1 MAARRTCLYLAT
13 ALALSAISP
22 VHAQP
27 SQLATAVKATYLYK
41 LVPFVEWPA
50 GEAARPLTICIVGP
64 DPFGTVLDRAVT
76 GQAYDGRPFAVTRLE
91 VLETPASCDV
101 AYASGSPRQVAATLR
116 AAEGHPILTVT
127 DSGTKAGMVDFTL
140 HQGKVRFRIDQ
151 AAAEANGLTVSS
163 KLLSL
168 ALSVNSVKGRP

>member
-1 MAARRTCLYLAT
+1 MAARRIWLAM
-13 ALALSAISP
+13 AAALSATAP

-64 DPFGTVLDRAVT
+64 DPFGPVLDRAVT
-76 GQAYDGRPFAVTRLE
+76 GQAYDGRPFTITRLE
-91 VLETPASCDV
+91 ALEAPAACDV
-101 AYASGSPRQVAATLR
+101 AYAGGSARQVAATLR

-127 DSGTKAGMVDFTL
+127 DGSPTAGMVDFTL

-168 ALSVNSVKGRP
+168 ALSVNSARARP

>member
-1 MAARRTCLYLAT
+1 MAARRIWLAM
-13 ALALSAISP
+13 AVALSATVP

-50 GEAARPLTICIVGP
+50 VDAARPLTICIVGP
-64 DPFGTVLDRAVT
+64 DPFGPVLDRAVT
-76 GQAYDGRPFAVTRLE
+76 GQAYDGRPFTITRLE
-91 VLETPASCDV
+91 ALEAPAACDV
-101 AYASGSPRQVAATLR
+101 AYAGGSARQVAATLR

-127 DSGTKAGMVDFTL
+127 DGSPTAGMVDFTL

-168 ALSVNSVKGRP
+168 ALSVNSTKVRP